1 MSDIINTDNF
11 MRSRFTVERDN
22 QPYLVAFDK
31 AYAVS
36 AVGAL
41 KARGFHAVMYE
52 GKERPSKP
60 SYERSGRVVL
70 PSVKAA
76 PQRLHSA
83 SSTHVHYWG
92 EQGRLPTESLTY
104 QVEAYDVRH
113 KAWIMQSTH
122 EYQSEAEAKR
132 KRHERIRIVYGDR
145 VYGFQTVQIL
155 HDDPRLPV
163 A

>member
-1 MSDIINTDNF
+1 MSDIINADNF
-11 MRSRFTVERDN
+11 MRARFTVYRYG
-22 QPYLVAFDK
+22 QPWFVAFSK
-31 AYAVS
+31 GFASGIVS
-36 AVGAL
+36 AI
-41 KARGFHAVMYE
+41 KNRGEESSYHE
-52 GKERPSKP
+52 GTERPSKR

-92 EQGRLPTESLTY
+92 DGGLPDRPHKFLI
-104 QVEAYDVRH
+104 EAYDVRL
-113 KAWIMQSTH
+113 KAWITTASYDWQCV
-122 EYQSEAEAKR
+122 AESVR
-132 KRHERIRIVYGDR
+132 KPHQRIRIVADAASGYK
-145 VYGFQTVQIL
+145 TVQIL